1 MVVDPDGARR
11 TAAIAIG
18 ADATI
23 DPASAD
29 WHEQAL
35 ALTNGDGYDH
45 VIEASGRPEGL
56 ADALELTA
64 RAARVLVYGVA
75 RPGEMTAVQPQQVY
89 AKELTILGAALN
101 PFTHGRAVELL
112 GELPLERPRAGSLPA
127 RGVRGRLRGAA
138 PAGAP
143 EGRAH
148 SLS

>member
-1 MVVDPDGARR
+1 VVVDPDAARR
-11 TAAIAIG
+11 TAATALG

-23 DPASAD
+23 DPAGSD

-64 RAARVLVYGVA
+64 RAARILVYGVA
-75 RPGEMTAVQPQQVY
+75 RPGEVTPVQPQQVY

-101 PFTHGRAVELL
+101 PFTHARAVELL
-112 GELPLERPRAGSLPA
+112 GELPLQVLDP
-127 RGVRGRLRGAA
+127 GRYPLDAFEAA
-138 PAGAP
+138 FDAQRR
-143 EGRAH
+143 RAH
-148 SLS
+148 LKVVLTP